1 MSTMTVVETT
11 TEPYPEPVVQSAVES
26 SSDSQTLG
34 EQQAQVTV
42 YDSQGRE
49 GVVDASQF
57 VTPGVVSTNSQG
69 NLQHLG
75 HLGGLRGDSS

>member
-1 MSTMTVVETT
+1 MSTITVVETT

-42 YDSQGRE
+42 YDSQGRA
-49 GVVDASQF
+49 GVVDASGF
-57 VTPGVVSTNSQG
+57 VVTGVVSTNSQG
-69 NLQHLG
+69 NLQH
-75 HLGGLRGDSS
+75 